1 MGHRRVALE
10 DVVNRQLERWVNAW
24 GYELAG
30 DTRMIRRY
38 LEPVTI
44 TLEEFSADNVRMAF
58 TGSVE

>member
-1 MGHRRVALE
+1 MGHRRIALE
-10 DVVNRQLERWVNAW
+10 DVVDRQLERWVNAW
-24 GYELAG
+24 GYEFAG